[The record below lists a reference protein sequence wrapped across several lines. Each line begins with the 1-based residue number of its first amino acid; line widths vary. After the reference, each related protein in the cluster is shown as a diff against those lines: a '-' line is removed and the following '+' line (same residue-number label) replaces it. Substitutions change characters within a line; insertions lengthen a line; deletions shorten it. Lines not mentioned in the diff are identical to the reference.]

1 MANLLVI
8 TGNTALKAAWSDGT
22 VLGKT
27 FRYQGEKMLDYLL
40 SLVEKEK
47 PEVLTIASVCG
58 ILAEEEE
65 ILKRHCSHLII
76 LDENHT
82 SLLLKYNFPEYLPC
96 DRAAGLVAAR
106 FSLRTRHAPY
116 LISVLRLPLIFWE
129 LTEGIL
135 AVIFLLGAGP
145 ERKRWKD
152 IQRIFL

>member
-47 PEVLTIASVCG
+47 PEVLTIASVCD
-58 ILAEEEE
+58 ILAEEEK

-82 SLLLKYNFPEYLPC
+82 
-96 DRAAGLVAAR
+96 
-106 FSLRTRHAPY
+106 
-116 LISVLRLPLIFWE
+116 

-135 AVIFLLGAGP
+135 VVIFLLGAGP

-152 IQRIFL
+152 IQRIFR

>member
-8 TGNTALKAAWSDGT
+8 TGNTALKAAWADGT

-47 PEVLTIASVCG
+47 PEVLSIASVCG

-106 FSLRTRHAPY
+106 FLFKDKAST
-116 LISVLRLPLIFWE
+116 VFE
-129 LTEGIL
+129 LGTTLTID
-135 AVIFLLGAGP
+135 FL
-145 ERKRWKD
+145 
-152 IQRIFL
+152 